1 MLCLSHRGTLED
13 RCCFHGFISRA
24 AALLHSSPL
33 CFVRLWWAAPSA
45 PPVTQFYSHSPL
57 PDTSSITAQLPRYLR
72 LPLANGIRKRRH
84 FSLRMRSLSGKLN
97 RLCAYNQPLRHIL
110 SGYIKLLGEKTTFVF
125 RKWLTNYLTS
135 VKLKYKDI
143 HKTSLG

>member
-1 MLCLSHRGTLED
+1 MISWIHQQSGGITP
-13 RCCFHGFISRA
+13 FISS
-24 AALLHSSPL
+24 LLCQTLMSCSVSSS
-33 CFVRLWWAAPSA
+33 RD
-45 PPVTQFYSHSPL
+45 PVLLPL
-57 PDTSSITAQLPRYLR
+57 PDTSSITAQLPRHLC

-97 RLCAYNQPLRHIL
+97 RLCAYNQPLLHIL
-110 SGYIKLLGEKTTFVF
+110 SGYIKLLGEKNTFVF